1 LKINAP
7 EYIIGID
14 IGTGSTKAVAVDSK
28 ARNIANSQFYY
39 PTQSSHPGYSEQDP
53 EVIWKAFVSCIKK
66 IIYEVKYPPVSISL
80 SSAMHS
86 LVVMDK
92 NNKNITPLITWAD
105 TRSGDIA
112 QRLRKLPEAETLYK
126 TTGTPIHS
134 MTPLCKIIW
143 LKENEP
149 DVFKAAFK
157 FISIKEFIWHKLFKA
172 YQIDHSIA
180 SATGLFD
187 IQKLDWNDFSL
198 NLCGI
203 KPSQL
208 SEIVPT
214 DFIRKN
220 VDSSVSSL
228 LNISSET
235 SFCIGASDGCAA
247 NVGSY
252 AVEKGTAALTI
263 GTSGAARIASS
274 KPIYD
279 FASMSFNY
287 LLDEKTFIC
296 GGPVNNGGDVVTWL
310 FKAILNNSHP
320 SDKDYENL
328 FKAIDTVPAGSK
340 GLIFLPYLN
349 GERAPVWDEKSSGIF
364 FGIKSF
370 HTQAFF
376 LRAAIE
382 GICYSLNQVMQI
394 VESSTDKILQL
405 NIGGGFIHSKTWMQI
420 LADITGKKSDVI
432 ETEDSSAIGAAL
444 INMKAMQMIENYDSL
459 KPKTSTIVEPDL
471 ENHEVYEKY
480 FEVFKKLYGRAK
492 ELMWEDDEAEPKVR
506 PAKRNDE
513 NVKFHN
519 QPPSDLRC

>member
-1 LKINAP
+1 MSKENP
-7 EYIIGID
+7 PQYIIGID

-28 ARNIANSQFYY
+28 ATNIANSQFYY
-39 PTQSSHPGYSEQDP
+39 PTQSPHPGYSEQDP
-53 EVIWKAFVSCIKK
+53 EVIWKAFVDCIKK
-66 IIYEVKYPPVSISL
+66 IINDVKYPPVSISL

-86 LVVMDK
+86 LLVMNK

-105 TRSGDIA
+105 IRSGDIA
-112 QRLRKLPEAETLYK
+112 QQLRNITEAEDLYR

-143 LKENEP
+143 LKENKPEI
-149 DVFKAAFK
+149 FKSANK
-157 FISIKEFIWHKLFKA
+157 FISIKEYIWYKLFNV
-172 YQIDHSIA
+172 YEIDHSIA

-187 IQKLDWNDFSL
+187 IQKITWNDFSL
-198 NLCGI
+198 KLCEI
-203 KPSQL
+203 VPSQL

-220 VDSSVSSL
+220 VNSSFSSL

-235 SFCIGASDGCAA
+235 SFCIGASDGCTA

-263 GTSGAARIASS
+263 GTSGAVRVASS

-279 FASMSFNY
+279 FTSMSFNY

-296 GGPVNNGGDVVTWL
+296 GGPINNGGDAVTWL
-310 FKAILNNSHP
+310 FKSILNNSHP

-328 FKAIDTVPAGSK
+328 FNAIDTVPPGSN
-340 GLIFLPYLN
+340 GLIFLPYIN

-382 GICYSLNQVMQI
+382 GICYSLNQILKI
-394 VESSTDKILQL
+394 VESSAESITQL
-405 NIGGGFIHSKTWMQI
+405 NVGGGFIHSKTWMQI
-420 LADITGKKSDVI
+420 LADITGKKLAVI
-432 ETEDSSAIGAAL
+432 ETEDSSAIGATL
-444 INMKAMQMIENYDSL
+444 INMKALKMIPDYSSL
-459 KPKTSTIVEPDL
+459 KPNASIIVEPDIK
-471 ENHEVYEKY
+471 NHAVYKKY
-480 FEVFKKLYGRAK
+480 YEVFEKLYGKMK
-492 ELMWEDDEAEPKVR
+492 ELMWADNEAGTKVQTG
-506 PAKRNDE
+506 KM
-513 NVKFHN
+513 KK
-519 QPPSDLRC
+519 